1 MMQATENGHATNDQQ
16 ILPGP
21 GAIVPAGPVKSVLP
35 SPNLV
40 GFKVDTQTRAI
51 GLIQPPPDIRA
62 IVDKT
67 AQFVAKNGTQFEGRI
82 LANEKDNP
90 KFNFLRTADPYHA
103 YYRHMVTEDQKGTH
117 GAKPAA
123 AAQSDQQTAEQQQ
136 LAAGPAAGAVT
147 VEPPEEEKYSV
158 HVPEGLTYFDLDLI
172 KMTAQF
178 VARNGKGF
186 LTGLAGKEHSNP
198 QFMFLKPTHSMFGFF
213 TSLCDAYSRVLMP
226 DKGLMQ
232 KLHQDASDRTAI
244 LERCLRRLEFD
255 KARDAAAKAQ
265 ADQLEAERMAMQSI
279 DWHDFVVVE
288 TIEFDEDEDDELPML
303 LTQRDVVLMNKAG
316 PLEEDDAEPAAQLAN
331 GDAQT
336 VEMSEE
342 ERAMVAEAD
351 AAAAPV
357 TTAADRAPEGVDAEQ
372 AIEEQRLPEAAPAPQ
387 GAKDEDMDMDVD
399 EEPMRIVRN
408 YQRHDARAN
417 PSSRVAMSPI
427 TGELIPVDQM
437 AEHMRISLIDP
448 KFQQQR
454 EAMMSKIR
462 ETTKAG
468 DDEIGRNLIGLA
480 RKRPDVFGSTEEEM
494 GALVQQSINDS
505 KISGGDRPVAWD
517 GETRSGAG
525 LQNQLKQIHDSKS
538 ELGKRKEP
546 DANLPPPPRLGPQPP
561 QPSSLPPPVMRPTP
575 AAPRPGP
582 TGPQVPGA
590 APQSLPPPPVMPPR
604 QQAPPQLPPPA
615 QGPPQLAPPQM
626 RPPGFPL
633 VPPQMPPMMLG
644 GLPRPMIP
652 GMPMGAPPAGPPPM
666 GPPPG
671 GPPDAKRQRRE
682 GLVLE
687 PEEEFL
693 QKYPGP
699 SKVLLLCPNTDE
711 SEMLNG
717 QLLEV
722 EVASLQDTV
731 GELKSRLAEVVGI
744 AANKQKIG
752 RDQLGFL
759 KDELTLAHYNVS
771 PDIQLTLGV
780 KERGGRKK

>member
-1 MMQATENGHATNDQQ
+1 MVQATENGHATNDQQ
-16 ILPGP
+16 TLPGP

-35 SPNLV
+35 SPNLIGV
-40 GFKVDTQTRAI
+40 KVDTQTRAI

-103 YYRHMVTEDQKGTH
+103 YYRHMVTEDQKGTD

-123 AAQSDQQTAEQQQ
+123 AAQSDEQRAAQQQ
-136 LAAGPAAGAVT
+136 LAAGPAAGAVA

-226 DKGLMQ
+226 DKGLML

-316 PLEEDDAEPAAQLAN
+316 PLEEDVAEPAAQLAN

-372 AIEEQRLPEAAPAPQ
+372 AVEEQRLPEAAPAPQ
-387 GAKDEDMDMDVD
+387 AAKDEDMDMEVD

-417 PSSRVAMSPI
+417 QSSRVAVSPI

-480 RKRPDVFGSTEEEM
+480 RKRPDVFGSTQEEM

-582 TGPQVPGA
+582 AG
-590 APQSLPPPPVMPPR
+590 
-604 QQAPPQLPPPA
+604 
-615 QGPPQLAPPQM
+615 PQM

-633 VPPQMPPMMLG
+633 VPPQMPPMMMG

-652 GMPMGAPPAGPPPM
+652 GMPMGAPPAGLSPM

-671 GPPDAKRQRRE
+671 GPPDTKRQRRE

-687 PEEEFL
+687 PEEDFL

-699 SKVLLLCPNTDE
+699 SKVLLLCPDTDE

-722 EVASLQDTV
+722 DVASLQDTV
-731 GELKSRLAEVVGI
+731 GELKSRLVEVVGI
-744 AANKQKIG
+744 PANKQKIG

-759 KDELTLAHYNVS
+759 KDELTLAHYNIS